1 MVDLDTEWRGGQNQ
15 ALLMLEGFNARHH
28 VAELIAPE
36 GSALGE
42 RAAARGVRVHVVSPR
57 TTRISAAI
65 KIAELLRPNSRNS
78 SSPDSGS
85 LDPEVHSVD
94 QTANQKLDLVH
105 ANEAHGV
112 TSAWLARAHR
122 RVPLVVSRRVGF
134 KLKEDNFARARY
146 RAAARIL
153 PISEWVAGILAKSGI
168 PQEQMTVVYEG
179 VEVSR
184 LPSPQIR
191 HAARS
196 RWGITDESPLIGCV
210 GVLLPDKGQDPLIR
224 ALATIRAEFPTVK
237 LLLVGDGPDKPRLL
251 QLAAK
256 LKVTDA
262 VIFAG
267 FVSAMESVYPALD
280 LFAFPS
286 RFEGLGTSLL
296 SAMSYAIPSVAFR
309 TCAFP
314 EIIEHGR
321 SGLLAE
327 LNNDAS
333 LANSIAAILRNPEI
347 ALQIGRAAR
356 QRIDQKFSAPNMVD
370 NMLTV
375 YESLLPTRHDPNNQ
389 QL

>member
-1 MVDLDTEWRGGQNQ
+1 MKILIVDLDTEWRGGQNQ

-28 VAELIAPE
+28 IAELLTPQ

-42 RAAARGVRVHVVSPR
+42 RAAARGVTVHAVSRR
-57 TTRISAAI
+57 TTRISAAL
-65 KIAELLRPNSRNS
+65 KIAELLRSASEN
-78 SSPDSGS
+78 
-85 LDPEVHSVD
+85 PELHSD
-94 QTANQKLDLVH
+94 DRKFALVH

-134 KLKEDNFARARY
+134 PLKEDDFSRSRY
-146 RAAARIL
+146 RSASRII
-153 PISEWVAGILAKSGI
+153 PISDWVAGILAKSGI

-191 HAARS
+191 HAARA
-196 RWGITDESPLIGCV
+196 RWGITDNSPLIGCV
-210 GVLLPDKGQDPLIR
+210 GVLLPDKGQESLIR
-224 ALATIRAEFPTVK
+224 ALAALRGEFPTVK
-237 LLLVGDGPDKPRLL
+237 LLLVGDGPDKHRLQ

-256 LKVTDA
+256 LNVTDA

-296 SAMSYAIPSVAFR
+296 SAMSYEIPSVAFK

-327 LNNDAS
+327 LGNDAS
-333 LANSIAAILRNPEI
+333 LANCLAAILRYP
-347 ALQIGRAAR
+347 
-356 QRIDQKFSAPNMVD
+356 
-370 NMLTV
+370 
-375 YESLLPTRHDPNNQ
+375 
-389 QL
+389 

>member
-1 MVDLDTEWRGGQNQ
+1 
-15 ALLMLEGFNARHH
+15 MLEGFNARHH
-28 VAELIAPE
+28 IAELVAPE

-42 RAAARGVRVHVVSPR
+42 RASARGIKVHTVSSR
-57 TTRISAAI
+57 TARIFAAF
-65 KIAELLRPNSRNS
+65 KIAELLRSSRYD
-78 SSPDSGS
+78 PD
-85 LDPEVHSVD
+85 V
-94 QTANQKLDLVH
+94 QKFDLVH

-134 KLKEDNFARARY
+134 ALKADNLARARY
-146 RAAARIL
+146 RAATRIL
-153 PISEWVAGILAKSGI
+153 PISDWVAGILAKSGI
-168 PQEQMTVVYEG
+168 PPEQMTVVYEG

-191 HAARS
+191 HAARA
-196 RWGITDESPLIGCV
+196 RFGITDESPLIGCV
-210 GVLLPDKGQDPLIR
+210 GVLLPDKGQDSLIR
-224 ALATIRAEFPTVK
+224 AFATIRAEFPAVK
-237 LLLVGDGPDKPRLL
+237 LLLVGDGPDKHRLQ

-256 LKVTDA
+256 LNVTDA
-262 VIFAG
+262 VVFAG

-296 SAMSYAIPSVAFR
+296 SAMSYAIPSVALR

-356 QRIDQKFSAPNMVD
+356 QRIEQKFSAPKMVD
-370 NMLTV
+370 SMLSV
-375 YESLLPTRHDPNNQ
+375 YDFLLAPRTPAPEPPINPPPTSQ
-389 QL
+389 ST

>member
-1 MVDLDTEWRGGQNQ
+1 VKILIVDLDTEWRGGQNQ
-15 ALLMLEGFNARHH
+15 ALLMLEGFNERHH
-28 VAELIAPE
+28 IAELLSPE

-42 RAAARGVRVHVVSPR
+42 RAAARGVTVHSVSRR

-65 KIAELLRPNSRNS
+65 KIAELLRSTNP
-78 SSPDSGS
+78 
-85 LDPEVHSVD
+85 DPELHSED
-94 QTANQKLDLVH
+94 RKFALVH
-105 ANEAHGV
+105 ANEAHAV

-122 RVPLVVSRRVGF
+122 RVPLLVSRRVGF
-134 KLKEDNFARARY
+134 PLKGDNFARARY
-146 RAAARIL
+146 RAATRIL
-153 PISEWVAGILAKSGI
+153 PISEWVAGILVKSGI

-191 HAARS
+191 HAART
-196 RWGITDESPLIGCV
+196 RWGITDDSLLIGCV
-210 GVLLPDKGQDPLIR
+210 GVLLPDKGQDALIR
-224 ALATIRAEFPTVK
+224 AFATLRAEFPAAK
-237 LLLVGDGPDKPRLL
+237 LLLVGDGPDKPRLT

-256 LKVTDA
+256 LNVTDA
-262 VIFAG
+262 VNFAG

-327 LNNDAS
+327 LNNDTS
-333 LANSIAAILRNPEI
+333 LANSMSAILRNPEI

-356 QRIDQKFSAPNMVD
+356 QRIDQKFSASKMVD
-370 NMLTV
+370 SMLTV
-375 YESLLPTRHDPNNQ
+375 YESMLAQKSQPPVEPQSNISL
-389 QL
+389 

>member
-1 MVDLDTEWRGGQNQ
+1 
-15 ALLMLEGFNARHH
+15 MLEGFNARHH
-28 VAELIAPE
+28 VAELLTPE

-42 RAAARGVRVHVVSPR
+42 RAAARGVTVHAVSRR
-57 TTRISAAI
+57 TARISAAI
-65 KIAELLRPNSRNS
+65 KIAELLRAT
-78 SSPDSGS
+78 SPD
-85 LDPEVHSVD
+85 PELHSD
-94 QTANQKLDLVH
+94 DRKFALVH

-112 TSAWLARAHR
+112 TSSWLARAHR

-134 KLKEDNFARARY
+134 PLKEDNFARARY
-146 RAAARIL
+146 KAAARIV
-153 PISEWVAGILAKSGI
+153 PISGWVAGILAKSGI
-168 PQEQMTVVYEG
+168 PQEKMTVVYEG
-179 VEVSR
+179 VEVFR

-196 RWGITDESPLIGCV
+196 RFGVTDNSPLIGCV
-210 GVLLPDKGQDPLIR
+210 GVLLLDKGQDSLIR
-224 ALATIRAEFPTVK
+224 ALATIRSEFPTVK
-237 LLLVGDGPDKPRLL
+237 LLLVGDGPDKPRLQ

-256 LKVTDA
+256 LNIADS

-296 SAMSYAIPSVAFR
+296 SAMSYEIPSVAFK

-327 LNNDAS
+327 LGNDAS

-347 ALQIGRAAR
+347 ALQIGRSAR
-356 QRIDQKFSAPNMVD
+356 HRIEQKFSAPKMVD
-370 NMLTV
+370 NMLSV
-375 YESLLPTRHDPNNQ
+375 YDSLLAPKSENSAATDPPPAPQ
-389 QL
+389 TT

>member
-1 MVDLDTEWRGGQNQ
+1 
-15 ALLMLEGFNARHH
+15 MLEGFNARHH
-28 VAELIAPE
+28 IAELLTQE

-42 RAAARGVRVHVVSPR
+42 RAAARGVTVHYVSRR
-57 TTRISAAI
+57 TTRLSAAL
-65 KIAELLRPNSRNS
+65 KIAKLLRS
-78 SSPDSGS
+78 SSPD
-85 LDPEVHSVD
+85 PELHSD
-94 QTANQKLDLVH
+94 DRKFALVH
-105 ANEAHGV
+105 ANEAHAV

-122 RVPLVVSRRVGF
+122 SVPLVVSRRVGF
-134 KLKEDNFARARY
+134 PLKEDNFARSRY

-168 PQEQMTVVYEG
+168 PQQQMTVVYEG

-191 HAARS
+191 HAARM
-196 RWGITDESPLIGCV
+196 RFGITDESPLIGCV
-210 GVLLPDKGQDPLIR
+210 GVLLPDKGQDALIR
-224 ALATIRAEFPTVK
+224 ALATVRAEFPSVK
-237 LLLVGDGPDKPRLL
+237 LLLVGDGPDKSRL
-251 QLAAK
+251 QNLAAK
-256 LKVTDA
+256 LNVTDA

-309 TCAFP
+309 ACAFP

-321 SGLLAE
+321 SGLLAD
-327 LNNDAS
+327 LNNDES
-333 LANSIAAILRNPEI
+333 LANSLAAILRNPEI

-356 QRIDQKFSAPNMVD
+356 QRIDQKFSAPKMVE
-370 NMLTV
+370 NMLAV
-375 YESLLPTRHDPNNQ
+375 YESLLTQ
-389 QL
+389 QTAPSHTPEPPRQNL

>member
-1 MVDLDTEWRGGQNQ
+1 VKILIVDLDTEWRGGQNQ
-15 ALLMLEGFNARHH
+15 ALLMLEGFNAHHH
-28 VAELIAPE
+28 VAELLTQE

-42 RAAARGVRVHVVSPR
+42 RAAARGITVHSVSRR
-57 TTRISAAI
+57 TTRLSAAL
-65 KIAELLRPNSRNS
+65 KIAELLRS
-78 SSPDSGS
+78 SSPD
-85 LDPEVHSVD
+85 PELHSD
-94 QTANQKLDLVH
+94 DRKFALVH
-105 ANEAHGV
+105 ANEAHAV

-134 KLKEDNFARARY
+134 PLKEDNFARSRY
-146 RAAARIL
+146 RAATRIL

-179 VEVSR
+179 VEISR

-191 HAARS
+191 HAARM
-196 RWGITDESPLIGCV
+196 RWGVTDETPLVGCV
-210 GVLLPDKGQDPLIR
+210 GVLLPDKGQEALIR
-224 ALATIRAEFPTVK
+224 ALAAVRAEFPAVK
-237 LLLVGDGPDKPRLL
+237 LLLVGDGPDKSRL
-251 QLAAK
+251 QNLAAK
-256 LKVTDA
+256 LNVTDA
-262 VIFAG
+262 VVFAG

-333 LANSIAAILRNPEI
+333 LANSLAAILRNPEI

-356 QRIDQKFSAPNMVD
+356 QRIDQKFSAPKMVE
-370 NMLTV
+370 NMLAV
-375 YESLLPTRHDPNNQ
+375 YESLLTPQTATSQAPEPPPQN
-389 QL
+389 L

>member
-1 MVDLDTEWRGGQNQ
+1 
-15 ALLMLEGFNARHH
+15 MLEGFNARHH
-28 VAELIAPE
+28 VAELVAPE

-42 RAAARGVRVHVVSPR
+42 RAAARGVTVHAVSRR

-65 KIAELLRPNSRNS
+65 EIAELLRPITH
-78 SSPDSGS
+78 DSVGRDAGGH
-85 LDPEVHSVD
+85 DPEVYSGDQSVD
-94 QTANQKLDLVH
+94 RRSAQNFDLVH

-122 RVPLVVSRRVGF
+122 RVPLLISRRVGF
-134 KLKEDNFARARY
+134 PLKEDNFARSRY
-146 RAAARIL
+146 RAATRIL
-153 PISEWVAGILAKSGI
+153 PISEWVAGILVKSGI

-179 VEVSR
+179 VEVAR

-191 HAARS
+191 HAART

-210 GVLLPDKGQDPLIR
+210 GVLLPDKGQDSLIR
-224 ALATIRAEFPTVK
+224 ALASMRAEFPSVK
-237 LLLVGDGPDKPRLL
+237 LLLVGDGPDKHRLQ

-256 LKVTDA
+256 LNVADA
-262 VIFAG
+262 VIFTG

-327 LNNDAS
+327 LNNDES

-356 QRIDQKFSAPNMVD
+356 QRIDQKFSASKMVE
-370 NMLTV
+370 NMLAV
-375 YESLLPTRHDPNNQ
+375 YESVLAQKSQPPSQPLPTPPQNM
-389 QL
+389 

>member
-1 MVDLDTEWRGGQNQ
+1 VKILIVDLDTEWRGGQNQ
-15 ALLMLEGFNARHH
+15 ALLMLEGFNERHH
-28 VAELIAPE
+28 IAELLSPE

-42 RAAARGVRVHVVSPR
+42 RAAARGVTVHSVSRR

-65 KIAELLRPNSRNS
+65 KIAEFLRSTNP
-78 SSPDSGS
+78 
-85 LDPEVHSVD
+85 DPELHSED
-94 QTANQKLDLVH
+94 RKFALVH
-105 ANEAHGV
+105 ANEAHAV

-122 RVPLVVSRRVGF
+122 RVPLLVSRRVGF
-134 KLKEDNFARARY
+134 PLKGDNFARARY
-146 RAAARIL
+146 RAATRIL

-191 HAARS
+191 HAART
-196 RWGITDESPLIGCV
+196 RWGITDDSPLIGCV
-210 GVLLPDKGQDPLIR
+210 GVLLPDKGQDALIR
-224 ALATIRAEFPTVK
+224 AFATLRAEFPVAK
-237 LLLVGDGPDKPRLL
+237 LLLVGDGPDKPRLA

-256 LKVTDA
+256 LNVTDA
-262 VIFAG
+262 VNFAG

-327 LNNDAS
+327 LNNDTS
-333 LANSIAAILRNPEI
+333 LANSMSAILRNPEI

-356 QRIDQKFSAPNMVD
+356 QRIDQKFSASKMVE

-375 YESLLPTRHDPNNQ
+375 YESLLAQNSHPPIEPQSNISS
-389 QL
+389 

>member
-1 MVDLDTEWRGGQNQ
+1 
-15 ALLMLEGFNARHH
+15 MLEGFNARHH
-28 VAELIAPE
+28 VAELVAPE
-36 GSALGE
+36 KSALGE
-42 RAAARGVRVHVVSPR
+42 RAAARGVRVHTVSPR
-57 TTRISAAI
+57 TARISAAF
-65 KIAELLRPNSRNS
+65 KIAELLRNTSR
-78 SSPDSGS
+78 
-85 LDPEVHSVD
+85 DPEGRD
-94 QTANQKLDLVH
+94 DNPKFDLVH

-134 KLKEDNFARARY
+134 ALKADNLARARY
-146 RAAARIL
+146 RAATRIL

-191 HAARS
+191 HAARM

-210 GVLLPDKGQDPLIR
+210 GVLLPDKGQDSLIR
-224 ALATIRAEFPTVK
+224 ALALVRSEFPTVK
-237 LLLVGDGPDKPRLL
+237 LLLVGDGPDKHRLQ

-256 LKVTDA
+256 LHVADA

-296 SAMSYAIPSVAFR
+296 SAMSYAIPSVAFK

-327 LNNDAS
+327 LNNDTS

-347 ALQIGRAAR
+347 ALQMGRAAR
-356 QRIDQKFSAPNMVD
+356 QRIDQKFSAPRMVD
-370 NMLTV
+370 NVLAV
-375 YESLLPTRHDPNNQ
+375 YESLLAPPASAKVPPQNM
-389 QL
+389 

>member
-1 MVDLDTEWRGGQNQ
+1 VKILIVDLDTEWRGGQNQ
-15 ALLMLEGFNARHH
+15 ALLMLEGFNAHH
-28 VAELIAPE
+28 HAAELLTQE

-42 RAAARGVRVHVVSPR
+42 RAAARGITVHAVSRR
-57 TTRISAAI
+57 TTRISAAL
-65 KIAELLRPNSRNS
+65 KIAELLRST
-78 SSPDSGS
+78 SPD
-85 LDPEVHSVD
+85 PELHADDRHFS
-94 QTANQKLDLVH
+94 LVH

-134 KLKEDNFARARY
+134 PLKEDNFARSRY
-146 RAAARIL
+146 HAATRIV

-168 PQEQMTVVYEG
+168 PPEKMTVVYEG

-191 HAARS
+191 HAART
-196 RWGITDESPLIGCV
+196 RWGVIDESPVIGCV
-210 GVLLPDKGQDPLIR
+210 GVLLPDKGQDALIR
-224 ALATIRAEFPTVK
+224 ALATVRAEFPSVK
-237 LLLVGDGPDKPRLL
+237 LLLVGDGPDKSRLQ

-256 LKVTDA
+256 LSVSDA

-333 LANSIAAILRNPEI
+333 LPNSIAAILRNPEI

-356 QRIDQKFSAPNMVD
+356 QRIDQKFSAPKMVE
-370 NMLTV
+370 NMLSV
-375 YESLLPTRHDPNNQ
+375 YESLLVRKSQPPTEPPPPPQN
-389 QL
+389 L

>member
-1 MVDLDTEWRGGQNQ
+1 VKILIVDLDTEWRGGQNQ
-15 ALLMLEGFNARHH
+15 ALLMLEGLNARHH
-28 VAELIAPE
+28 VAELVAPE
-36 GSALGE
+36 KSALGE
-42 RAAARGVRVHVVSPR
+42 RAAARGVKVHTVSRR
-57 TTRISAAI
+57 TTRISAAL
-65 KIAELLRPNSRNS
+65 KIAELLKPSR
-78 SSPDSGS
+78 
-85 LDPEVHSVD
+85 DPEVHLDD
-94 QTANQKLDLVH
+94 QKFDLVH

-134 KLKEDNFARARY
+134 ALKTDNLALARY
-146 RAAARIL
+146 RATARIL

-168 PQEQMTVVYEG
+168 PPEQMTVVYEG

-191 HAARS
+191 HAARA

-210 GVLLPDKGQDPLIR
+210 GVLLPDKGQDSLIR
-224 ALATIRAEFPTVK
+224 AFATLHTEFPAVK
-237 LLLVGDGPDKPRLL
+237 LLLVGDGPDKSRLQ

-256 LKVTDA
+256 LNVTDA
-262 VIFAG
+262 IIFGG
-267 FVSAMESVYPALD
+267 FVTAMESVYPALD

-296 SAMSYAIPSVAFR
+296 SAMSYEIPSVAFK

-327 LNNDAS
+327 LGNDES

-356 QRIDQKFSAPNMVD
+356 QRIEQKFSALKMVD
-370 NMLTV
+370 NMIRV
-375 YESLLPTRHDPNNQ
+375 YESLIAKSAPAEPPPAP
-389 QL
+389 

>member
-1 MVDLDTEWRGGQNQ
+1 VKILIVDLDTEWRGGQNQ

-28 VAELIAPE
+28 IAELLTQE

-42 RAAARGVRVHVVSPR
+42 RAAARGVTVHYVSRR
-57 TTRISAAI
+57 TTRVSAAL
-65 KIAELLRPNSRNS
+65 KIAELLRS
-78 SSPDSGS
+78 SSPN
-85 LDPEVHSVD
+85 PELHSD
-94 QTANQKLDLVH
+94 DRKFALVH
-105 ANEAHGV
+105 ANEAHAV

-122 RVPLVVSRRVGF
+122 SVPLVVSRRVGF
-134 KLKEDNFARARY
+134 PLKEDNFARSRY

-153 PISEWVAGILAKSGI
+153 PISEWVAGILANSGI

-191 HAARS
+191 HAARM
-196 RWGITDESPLIGCV
+196 RFGITDESPLIGCV
-210 GVLLPDKGQDPLIR
+210 GVLLPDKGQDALIR
-224 ALATIRAEFPTVK
+224 ALATVRAEFPSVK
-237 LLLVGDGPDKPRLL
+237 LLLVGDGPDKSRL
-251 QLAAK
+251 QNLAAK
-256 LKVTDA
+256 LNVTDA

-309 TCAFP
+309 ACAFP

-327 LNNDAS
+327 LNNDES
-333 LANSIAAILRNPEI
+333 LANSLAAILRNPEI

-356 QRIDQKFSAPNMVD
+356 QRIDQKFSAPKMVE
-370 NMLTV
+370 NMLAV
-375 YESLLPTRHDPNNQ
+375 YESLLTQ
-389 QL
+389 QTAPSHTPEPPRQNL

>member
-1 MVDLDTEWRGGQNQ
+1 
-15 ALLMLEGFNARHH
+15 MLEGFNARHH
-28 VAELIAPE
+28 VAQLVAPE

-42 RAAARGVRVHVVSPR
+42 RAAARGVTVHTVSPR
-57 TTRISAAI
+57 TARISASL
-65 KIAELLRPNSRNS
+65 KIFELLKPSR
-78 SSPDSGS
+78 
-85 LDPEVHSVD
+85 DPEVHPD
-94 QTANQKLDLVH
+94 LQKFDLVH
-105 ANEAHGV
+105 ANEAHAV

-134 KLKEDNFARARY
+134 ALKADNLARARY
-146 RAAARIL
+146 RAATRIL

-168 PQEQMTVVYEG
+168 PQQQMTVVYEG

-191 HAARS
+191 HAART
-196 RWGITDESPLIGCV
+196 RFGINDDSPLIGCV
-210 GVLLPDKGQDPLIR
+210 GVLLPDKGQDSLIR
-224 ALATIRAEFPTVK
+224 ALATIRGEFPTVK
-237 LLLVGDGPDKPRLL
+237 LLLVGDGPDKHRLQ

-256 LKVTDA
+256 LNVTDA

-267 FVSAMESVYPALD
+267 FVTSMESVYPALD

-296 SAMSYAIPSVAFR
+296 SAMSYEIPSVAFD

-356 QRIDQKFSAPNMVD
+356 KRIEQKFSAPKMVD
-370 NMLTV
+370 SMLSV
-375 YESLLPTRHDPNNQ
+375 YESLLAPPAAPPPAS
-389 QL
+389 

>member
-1 MVDLDTEWRGGQNQ
+1 VKILIVDLDTEWRGGQNQ

-28 VAELIAPE
+28 FAELVAPE
-36 GSALGE
+36 KSALGE
-42 RAAARGVRVHVVSPR
+42 RAAARGITVHTVSSR
-57 TTRISAAI
+57 TPRISAAL
-65 KIAELLRPNSRNS
+65 KIFELLKPSRN
-78 SSPDSGS
+78 PESGF
-85 LDPEVHSVD
+85 D
-94 QTANQKLDLVH
+94 NRKFDLVH
-105 ANEAHGV
+105 ANDAYAA

-122 RVPLVVSRRVGF
+122 RVPLVLSRRVAF
-134 KLKEDNFARARY
+134 ALKPDNFSRARY

-153 PISEWVAGILAKSGI
+153 PVSEWVAGILTKSGI
-168 PQEQMTVVYEG
+168 PPEQMTVVYEG

-191 HAARS
+191 HAARN
-196 RWGITDESPLIGCV
+196 RWGITDDSPLIGCV
-210 GVLLPDKGQDPLIR
+210 APLLPAKGQDSLIR
-224 ALATIRAEFPTVK
+224 AIATVHTEFPTTK
-237 LLLVGDGPDKPRLL
+237 LLLVGDGPEKPRLQ

-256 LKVTDA
+256 LNVADA

-267 FVSAMESVYPALD
+267 FVSSMESVYPALD

-286 RFEGLGTSLL
+286 RFEGFGSSLL
-296 SAMSYAIPSVAFR
+296 SAMSYEIPSVTFN
-309 TCAFP
+309 TCSFP

-356 QRIDQKFSAPNMVD
+356 KRIEQKFSAPQMVD
-370 NMLTV
+370 SMLAV
-375 YESLLPTRHDPNNQ
+375 YESLLAPTANAITDENDGTGAGVDP
-389 QL
+389 

>member
-1 MVDLDTEWRGGQNQ
+1 
-15 ALLMLEGFNARHH
+15 MLEGFNARHH
-28 VAELIAPE
+28 VAELVAPA

-42 RAAARGVRVHVVSPR
+42 RAAARGVSVHTVPPR
-57 TTRISAAI
+57 TARLSAAL
-65 KIAELLRPNSRNS
+65 KIAELLRATDPN
-78 SSPDSGS
+78 
-85 LDPEVHSVD
+85 PEVHSD
-94 QTANQKLDLVH
+94 DRKFALVH
-105 ANEAHGV
+105 ANEAHAV

-122 RVPLVVSRRVGF
+122 RVPLVLSRRVGF
-134 KLKEDNFARARY
+134 ALKADGLARARY
-146 RAAARIL
+146 RAATRIL
-153 PISEWVAGILAKSGI
+153 PISEWVAGILSKSGI
-168 PQEQMTVVYEG
+168 PLQQMTVVYEG

-191 HAARS
+191 HAARA
-196 RWGITDESPLIGCV
+196 RFGVTDNSPLIGCV
-210 GVLLPDKGQDPLIR
+210 GVLLPDKGQDSLIR
-224 ALATIRAEFPTVK
+224 ALATIRAEFPAVK
-237 LLLVGDGPDKPRLL
+237 LLLVGDGPDKPRLQ

-256 LKVTDA
+256 LEVTNA

-267 FVSAMESVYPALD
+267 FVTSIESVYPALD

-296 SAMSYAIPSVAFR
+296 SAMSYEIPSVAFD

-327 LNNDAS
+327 LNNDSS

-356 QRIDQKFSAPNMVD
+356 KRIEQKFSAPKMVD
-370 NMLTV
+370 SMLTV
-375 YESLLPTRHDPNNQ
+375 YESLLAPQTAPPPTP
-389 QL
+389 

>member
-1 MVDLDTEWRGGQNQ
+1 VKILIVDLDTEWRGGQNQ

-28 VAELIAPE
+28 VAELLTPE

-42 RAAARGVRVHVVSPR
+42 RAAARGITVHAVSRR
-57 TTRISAAI
+57 TTRLSAAL
-65 KIAELLRPNSRNS
+65 KIAELLRS
-78 SSPDSGS
+78 SSP
-85 LDPEVHSVD
+85 DPEVHSED
-94 QTANQKLDLVH
+94 RKFSLVH

-112 TSAWLARAHR
+112 TSAWLARTHR

-134 KLKEDNFARARY
+134 PLKEDNFARSRY
-146 RAAARIL
+146 RAATRIV

-168 PQEQMTVVYEG
+168 PQEKMTVVYEG

-191 HAARS
+191 HAARM

-210 GVLLPDKGQDPLIR
+210 GVLLPDKGQDALIR
-224 ALATIRAEFPTVK
+224 ALAAVHAEFPSVK
-237 LLLVGDGPDKPRLL
+237 LLLVGDGPDKSRLQ

-256 LKVTDA
+256 LNVTDA

-356 QRIDQKFSAPNMVD
+356 QRIDQKFSASKMVD
-370 NMLTV
+370 NMLAV
-375 YESLLPTRHDPNNQ
+375 YESLLAQKNPPSSEPPPAPQNM
-389 QL
+389 

>member
-1 MVDLDTEWRGGQNQ
+1 MKILIVDLDTEWRGGQNQ
-15 ALLMLEGFNARHH
+15 ALLMLEGLNARHH
-28 VAELIAPE
+28 VAELLTPE

-42 RAAARGVRVHVVSPR
+42 RAAARGITVHTVKPR
-57 TTRISAAI
+57 TTRISAAM
-65 KIAELLRPNSRNS
+65 KIAELLRS
-78 SSPDSGS
+78 SSPD
-85 LDPEVHSVD
+85 PELHSD
-94 QTANQKLDLVH
+94 DRKFALVH

-122 RVPLVVSRRVGF
+122 RVPLVISRRVGF
-134 KLKEDNFARARY
+134 PLKEDNFARSRY

-168 PQEQMTVVYEG
+168 PQEKMTVVYEG

-191 HAARS
+191 HAART
-196 RWGITDESPLIGCV
+196 RWGVTDESPLIGCV
-210 GVLLPDKGQDPLIR
+210 GVLLPDKGQDSLIR

-237 LLLVGDGPDKPRLL
+237 LLLIGDGPDKPRL
-251 QLAAK
+251 QQIAAK
-256 LKVTDA
+256 HNVTDA

-296 SAMSYAIPSVAFR
+296 SAMSYEIPSVAFQ

-327 LNNDAS
+327 LGNDAS
-333 LANSIAAILRNPEI
+333 FANALAAILRNPEI

-356 QRIDQKFSAPNMVD
+356 KRIEQKFSAPKMVD
-370 NMLTV
+370 NMIQV
-375 YESLLPTRHDPNNQ
+375 YESLLAQRVTPAASPSDPSPQNM
-389 QL
+389 